1 MQESRFAAADEPPM
15 DRVTRLLGA
24 SRERLYLGAALLLAA
39 AAAGCTP
46 KIGDKCV
53 LSTDCSQ
60 QGTLVCDTSQPEG
73 YCTQLNCTNGSC
85 PNDAVCVEFQSSVPG
100 CMYQDYAS
108 PSRTGRA
115 FCMAHCSE
123 DSDCRQ
129 SEGYICGNAA
139 GDPWNAAILDNNQGQ
154 KVCIVAPGPLEQ
166 AASVMDAAVCMSYGI
181 DAAPGPGAGGDGGP
195 GEGGTDAGEGGTDA
209 GDAGDAAADA
219 EIDAALDAGLDATLD
234 APSDTGAADATGD

>member
-1 MQESRFAAADEPPM
+1 M

-24 SRERLYLGAALLLAA
+24 SPERLFVAAAMLLGA

-115 FCMAHCSE
+115 FCMAHCSD

-129 SEGYICGNAA
+129 SEGYTCGNAA
-139 GDPWNAAILDNNQGQ
+139 GDPWNAAILDNNQSQ

-166 AASVMDAAVCMSYGI
+166 AASFMDAAVCMAYGV
-181 DAAPGPGAGGDGGP
+181 DAGLQPPPDAGGEGGAGDGGM
-195 GEGGTDAGEGGTDA
+195 
-209 GDAGDAAADA
+209 DAGDAAADA
-219 EIDAALDAGLDATLD
+219 AIDAGVDAGLDATLD
-234 APSDTGAADATGD
+234 APIDTGVADATGDGD